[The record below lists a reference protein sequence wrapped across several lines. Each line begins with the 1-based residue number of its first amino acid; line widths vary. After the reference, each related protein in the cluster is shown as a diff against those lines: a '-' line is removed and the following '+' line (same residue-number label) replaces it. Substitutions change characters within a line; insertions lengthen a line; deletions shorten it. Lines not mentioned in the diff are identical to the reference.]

1 MLPFALAA
9 VRRPQDIVDQDYDN
23 GRLAALAAGAS
34 VGISLYGGAMH
45 AAGGV
50 APMLDG
56 AWRALVTAGAAWA
69 LAIPALV
76 VVSALAGTAVPWRR
90 AVFASLIT
98 VNFGGLAFLA
108 SIPVVTL
115 LELSIR
121 EPAPMLFVH
130 ALVVA
135 GVGTCSAVIFDRTMA
150 RLEGPGLFHW
160 VWMAVFGVLFLEIG
174 WFMSLFSL

>member
-1 MLPFALAA
+1 MPVATQPSMSPARQLATQPSIPVVTQPSMSFAGQLATQ
-9 VRRPQDIVDQDYDN
+9 P
-23 GRLAALAAGAS
+23 S
-34 VGISLYGGAMH
+34 TS
-45 AAGGV
+45 
-50 APMLDG
+50 
-56 AWRALVTAGAAWA
+56 
-69 LAIPALV
+69 
-76 VVSALAGTAVPWRR
+76 LAGQLVKQP
-90 AVFASLIT
+90 
-98 VNFGGLAFLA
+98 